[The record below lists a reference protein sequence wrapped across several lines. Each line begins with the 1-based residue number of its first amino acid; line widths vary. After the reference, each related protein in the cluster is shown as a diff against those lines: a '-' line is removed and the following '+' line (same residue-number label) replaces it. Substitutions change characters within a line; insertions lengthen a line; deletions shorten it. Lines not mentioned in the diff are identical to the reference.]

1 MREIKVMLAF
11 VCLCCG
17 LLPGVSG
24 AADTPPFPVQD
35 APWRT
40 DFSRHTVP
48 LDEIVSGGPPRDGIP
63 PIDEPNFVELA
74 EADAWLGDREPV
86 IAVSRGE
93 AAKAYPLQILIWH
106 EIVNDTVGGE
116 PLTVTF
122 CPLCNSAVAFKR
134 RLGPW
139 VLDFGTTG
147 RLRYSDLVMW
157 DRQTESWWQQLTGE
171 AIIGELAGERL
182 EAVPASIVSYAAF
195 KETYPQGVVLARPA
209 GFHRDYGRNPYTGYD
224 DIDNVPFLDH
234 GDSDPRLPPME
245 RVVAVSRGEE
255 NKAYPYQVLA
265 DRRVVDDTLAGQ
277 RLVVLYS
284 HDTASA
290 LDASRIA
297 EARDAGATGVFVP
310 QADGRPLTLSPTGDQ
325 FIDAETGSTWNVL
338 GKAVAGPLAGSQLEP
353 VVHGDYFAFAW
364 LAFKPDTLIYRP

>member
-1 MREIKVMLAF
+1 MLAA
-11 VCLCCG
+11 VCLVSG
-17 LLPGVSG
+17 LLPGVSR
-24 AADTPPFPVQD
+24 AADTPPFPVSD

-48 LDEIVSGGPPRDGIP
+48 LDEIMSGGPPRDGIP
-63 PIDEPNFVELA
+63 PIDKPAFVAPA

-86 IAVSRGE
+86 IAVNHGE

-106 EIVNDTVGGE
+106 EIVNHTVGDE

-134 RLGPW
+134 QLGSQ

-147 RLRYSDLVMW
+147 RLRHSDLVMW

-182 EAVPASIVSYAAF
+182 ETVPASIVSYATF
-195 KETYPQGVVLARPA
+195 KETHPQGLVLAQPER
-209 GFHRDYGRNPYTGYD
+209 FHRDYGRNPYTGYD
-224 DIDNVPFLDH
+224 DIDNVPFLYQGEH
-234 GDSDPRLPPME
+234 DPRLPPME
-245 RVVAVSRGEE
+245 RVVAVSLGEAD
-255 NKAYPYQVLA
+255 KAYPHRVLA
-265 DRRVVDDTLAGQ
+265 DKRVVDDTLNGKP
-277 RLVVLYS
+277 VVILYS
-284 HDTASA
+284 NGTASA
-290 LDASRIA
+290 LDSSRIA

-310 QADGRPLTLSPTGDQ
+310 RADGRRLTLSAAGDQ
-325 FIDAETGSTWNVL
+325 FVDAESGSTWNVL
-338 GKAVAGPLAGSQLEP
+338 GKAVAGPLAGTQLEP

>member
-1 MREIKVMLAF
+1 MLAF

-24 AADTPPFPVQD
+24 AAETPPFPVQD

-63 PIDEPNFVELA
+63 PIDQPAFVIPA

-106 EIVNDTVGGE
+106 EIVNDTVGDE

-134 RLGPW
+134 RLGPR

-195 KETYPQGVVLARPA
+195 KETYPQGVVLARPV

-224 DIDNVPFLDH
+224 DIDNVPFLYH

-255 NKAYPYQVLA
+255 SKAYPYQVLA
-265 DRRVVDDTLAGQ
+265 DRRVVTDTLAGQ
-277 RLVVLYS
+277 RFVVLYS

-290 LDASRIA
+290 LGASRIA

-310 QADGRPLTLSPTGDQ
+310 QADGRPLTLSATGDQ

-338 GKAVAGPLAGSQLEP
+338 GKAVAGPLAGAQLEP